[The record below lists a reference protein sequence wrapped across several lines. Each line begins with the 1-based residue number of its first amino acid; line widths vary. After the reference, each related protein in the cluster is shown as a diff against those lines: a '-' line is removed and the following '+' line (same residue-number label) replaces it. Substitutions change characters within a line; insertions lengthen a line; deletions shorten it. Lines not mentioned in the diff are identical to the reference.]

1 MTKIKRNIVKSTIK
15 NGVFNLDSL
24 WFVLLEILHKYFKL
38 ILMKGFV
45 NFQKFIIKRDNIKK
59 FLLDQC
65 RIVLENILVR
75 KFLKMD

>member
-15 NGVFNLDSL
+15 NGVFNFG
-24 WFVLLEILHKYFKL
+24 FVLLEILHKYFKL
-38 ILMKGFV
+38 ILMKRFV
-45 NFQKFIIKRDNIKK
+45 NFQKFIIKRENIKK